1 MKIDLRDEVKVTL
14 VTVLS
19 IIALMVLANYL
30 NVDIDFIS
38 YLIPMVILIIYFIIV
53 RDKKGKNFFTSPSF
67 WSIIVVSVTTV
78 VFLYYFFK

>member
-14 VTVLS
+14 VAVLS
-19 IIALMVLANYL
+19 IIAFMVLANYL
-30 NVDIDFIS
+30 NIDIDFIS

-53 RDKKGKNFFTSPSF
+53 RDKKGKNFFTSPFF
-67 WSIIVVSVTTV
+67 WSIIVVLVTTV